1 VRGATLTPRPLA
13 TRPQR
18 RAGRTIVA
26 VIVIIAL
33 WIVLGFTRASSVARD
48 YYTRAQGTGAQ
59 VVNVEANLQP
69 AVPPFWGVEIH
80 GEVIEAGKTA
90 PGYIS
95 AMILWVE
102 PLTGWV
108 LVMGRG

>member
-1 VRGATLTPRPLA
+1 MPRP
-13 TRPQR
+13 PGR
-18 RAGRTIVA
+18 RSGRIVLTLLL
-26 VIVIIAL
+26 IVAL

-48 YYTRAQGTGAQ
+48 YYAGAQ
-59 VVNVEANLQP
+59 SIGARVVNVEANLQP

-108 LVMGRG
+108 IVMGRG

>member
-1 VRGATLTPRPLA
+1 M
-13 TRPQR
+13 
-18 RAGRTIVA
+18 
-26 VIVIIAL
+26 
-33 WIVLGFTRASSVARD
+33 
-48 YYTRAQGTGAQ
+48 
-59 VVNVEANLQP
+59 NVEANLQP

-80 GEVIEAGKTA
+80 GEVIEAGKSG

-108 LVMGRG
+108 IVMGSG